1 MHGRG
6 ADEHDLAPLL
16 QALDPDRKL
25 LGVLPR
31 GPLSL
36 PPGGRHWY
44 VLREVGAPDRETFLA
59 TFALLGD
66 WLDGVL
72 EENGIAS
79 ERLVVGGFSQG
90 AVMAYSLGLA
100 ADRPRPAA
108 ILAFSGFIP
117 RVDGFELD
125 LASRTGLPVSISH
138 GTDDAVIG
146 VQWGRDA
153 RERLEAAGL
162 AVRYRE
168 DPVPHTIAPGALAQ
182 AKEVLAEALPA

>member
-1 MHGRG
+1 
-6 ADEHDLAPLL
+6 
-16 QALDPDRKL
+16 
-25 LGVLPR
+25 
-31 GPLSL
+31 
-36 PPGGRHWY
+36 
-44 VLREVGAPDRETFLA
+44 
-59 TFALLGD
+59 
-66 WLDGVL
+66 
-72 EENGIAS
+72 
-79 ERLVVGGFSQG
+79 
-90 AVMAYSLGLA
+90 
-100 ADRPRPAA
+100 
-108 ILAFSGFIP
+108 
-117 RVDGFELD
+117 VDGFELD